1 MGHTD
6 STEFRLELSAGP
18 DAPRAA
24 RRFVVEHAEILPPEL
39 IEDAELLVSEL
50 VSNAVRYGR
59 PAIMVII
66 TLEPPLVGVSVRDEG
81 EMIPSA
87 SPTSVPTSAVSG
99 RGLVIVD
106 RLSSAWGVTP
116 ADPPPGKTVWFR
128 LDAGES

>member
-6 STEFRLELSAGP
+6 ITEFRLELSDEP

-24 RRFVVEHAEILPPEL
+24 RRFVVEHAEFLPAEL
-39 IEDAELLVSEL
+39 VEDAELLVSEL

-59 PAIMVII
+59 PAITLII
-66 TLEPPLVGVSVRDEG
+66 SLEPPLIGVSVRDEG
-81 EMIPSA
+81 EMISSA
-87 SPTSVPTSAVSG
+87 SPNSAPTSAVSG

-106 RLSSAWGVTP
+106 RLSSSWGVTP
-116 ADPPPGKTVWFR
+116 ADPPPGKSVWFR